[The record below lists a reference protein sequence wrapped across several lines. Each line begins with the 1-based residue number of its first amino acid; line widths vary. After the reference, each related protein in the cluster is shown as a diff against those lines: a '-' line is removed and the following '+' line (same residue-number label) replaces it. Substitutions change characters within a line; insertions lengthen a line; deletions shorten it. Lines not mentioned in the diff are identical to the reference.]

1 MAISVYAVLK
11 IAKMLKVLCPDGSHA
26 WNKILFV
33 KSRIRLSVLQTE
45 TDPGAAS
52 LQKRWFEL
60 EIPVTVCKG

>member
-1 MAISVYAVLK
+1 
-11 IAKMLKVLCPDGSHA
+11 MLKVLCPDGSHA